1 MNSPYLY
8 PSLALLDPML
18 TLSLPPQ
25 PTAATGVDALCH
37 AIESF
42 TSVNASPMSEMVSL
56 EAIRLIAE
64 NLRTCVHNGKDLAA
78 RERMLL
84 GSLYAGLGLA
94 NAGVGAAHSLS
105 YPLGGRYGI
114 PHGVANTLMLPR
126 VMDFNVPSAQEKFVL
141 VAEAMGES
149 TEGLPLR
156 EAAYLAVDAVESIIE
171 DCGIFTTLRELG
183 VAEEDFP
190 ELARIA
196 LTVVRPLENNPRKVT
211 FEDAVE
217 VYRAAY

>member
-1 MNSPYLY
+1 
-8 PSLALLDPML
+8 
-18 TLSLPPQ
+18 
-25 PTAATGVDALCH
+25 
-37 AIESF
+37 
-42 TSVNASPMSEMVSL
+42 
-56 EAIRLIAE
+56 
-64 NLRTCVHNGKDLAA
+64 
-78 RERMLL
+78 
-84 GSLYAGLGLA
+84 
-94 NAGVGAAHSLS
+94 
-105 YPLGGRYGI
+105 
-114 PHGVANTLMLPR
+114 
-126 VMDFNVPSAQEKFVL
+126 MDFNVPSAQEKFVL

-217 VYRAAY
+217 MYRAAY